1 MQGIKYTILLKRQ
14 IDPSNNSS
22 AMVLLK
28 YSYFHKE
35 KVRRGAGPGLHL
47 EDNGS
52 SYKLLL
58 E

>member
-28 YSYFHKE
+28 KSYFHKE
-35 KVRRGAGPGLHL
+35 KVRRGAGLHL